1 MAKRDILKEAIADA
15 KTVKET
21 AIANAK
27 AALEE
32 AFTPQLKSM
41 LATKLEEMEKE
52 DDKMEEAEDMRH
64 KDDKGPDRG
73 AERKSL
79 DSEPRYNKKK
89 DLDEEKEDK
98 MDEEIDLDEILAEIE
113 EMDKKDID
121 EDEATRKEEEGYIDG
136 EEDADE
142 DKDEEEL
149 DLDDMSDDDLKD
161 FIEDVI
167 ADMVASGELEA
178 GENFEEEGEEE
189 EVDVDVE
196 DDVDVEI
203 SEAKKKDK
211 EDDKDKMEEA
221 VGNPISTSVKAGSK
235 NKYDEDFMKAVKDD
249 LQKLMSKVGLKE
261 EDEIDE
267 AASGTPTSTSY
278 SKGNKYDED
287 FMKAVKDD
295 LAKLMSKVGLKEEE
309 LDEAYNTI
317 ESLKSDLNEV
327 NLLNAKLL
335 YTNKIFK
342 AKTLTES
349 QKVKVLGAFDKAG
362 TVKETKLVFETL
374 SEGLKAKKKS
384 PITESLGSASR
395 VSRSVNAKKPIIET
409 DPMVERFKKLAG
421 LK

>member
-41 LATKLEEMEKE
+41 LATKLEEMDKE
-52 DDKMEEAEDMRH
+52 DMDEAEDMRH

-89 DLDEEKEDK
+89 DLDEE
-98 MDEEIDLDEILAEIE
+98 IDLDEILAEIE

-121 EDEATRKEEEGYIDG
+121 EDARTKAEEEGYEDG
-136 EEDADE
+136 MEDEKEDME
-142 DKDEEEL
+142 DKEDEEI
-149 DLDDMSDDDLKD
+149 DLEDMTDEDLKD

-167 ADMVASGELEA
+167 ADMVASGDLEA

-267 AASGTPTSTSY
+267 AAAGTPTSTSY

-295 LAKLMSKVGLKEEE
+295 LAKLMKKVGLKEEE

-384 PITESLGSASR
+384 PITESLGTASR
-395 VSRSVNAKKPIIET
+395 VSKSVNAKKPIIEA

-421 LK
+421 IK

>member
-41 LATKLEEMEKE
+41 LATKLEEMDKE
-52 DDKMEEAEDMRH
+52 DMDEAEDMRH

-79 DSEPRYNKKK
+79 NSEPRYNKKK

-178 GENFEEEGEEE
+178 GENFEEEGEE

-295 LAKLMSKVGLKEEE
+295 LAKLMKKVGLKEEE

-384 PITESLGSASR
+384 PIKESLGSASR

-421 LK
+421 IK